1 MSKLTVTSSP
11 HIFTPR
17 TTRSIM
23 LDVLIALL
31 PAAVASVILFGFSSL
46 MVILTCMAAA
56 VLSELVFNLI
66 CKKEQTIGDLSS
78 AVTGLLLALNLPAT
92 IPLWQAALGAIFA
105 IVVVKC
111 LFGGIGQNFANPAI
125 TARIF
130 LLLSFSGTMTAA
142 VFPQN
147 ADVVSGA
154 PPLGVLSGQ
163 EGTLPTYLDLF
174 LGKCGG
180 ALGETCAL
188 TLLIGGVYLLCR
200 KVITWHIPVSF
211 IGTVALLTLIF
222 GSKNGG
228 GYTHVEWMLDN
239 LLSGGL
245 LLGAFF
251 MATDYSTSPVTAP
264 GRIIYGVGCGALTVL
279 IRYFGSYPEGVS
291 YGILIMNL
299 CTWAIDK
306 AFRRHQ
312 FGVSK
317 EDIAAEKAAKKAAK
331 EGA

>member
-154 PPLGVLSGQ
+154 TPLGVLSGQ

-188 TLLIGGVYLLCR
+188 ALLVGGIYLVIR
-200 KVITWHIPVSF
+200 GVITWHTPVVF
-211 IGTVALLTLIF
+211 IATVSVSYTHLTLP
-222 GSKNGG
+222 
-228 GYTHVEWMLDN
+228 T
-239 LLSGGL
+239 
-245 LLGAFF
+245 
-251 MATDYSTSPVTAP
+251 TSRV
-264 GRIIYGVGCGALTVL
+264 
-279 IRYFGSYPEGVS
+279 
-291 YGILIMNL
+291 
-299 CTWAIDK
+299 
-306 AFRRHQ
+306 
-312 FGVSK
+312 
-317 EDIAAEKAAKKAAK
+317 
-331 EGA
+331 

>member
-1 MSKLTVTSSP
+1 
-11 HIFTPR
+11 
-17 TTRSIM
+17 M

-154 PPLGVLSGQ
+154 TPLGVLSGQ
-163 EGTLPTYLDLF
+163 EGTLHTLTCSSASAAAPSVRP
-174 LGKCGG
+174 
-180 ALGETCAL
+180 ALWRSSSA
-188 TLLIGGVYLLCR
+188 V
-200 KVITWHIPVSF
+200 
-211 IGTVALLTLIF
+211 
-222 GSKNGG
+222 
-228 GYTHVEWMLDN
+228 
-239 LLSGGL
+239 
-245 LLGAFF
+245 
-251 MATDYSTSPVTAP
+251 STS
-264 GRIIYGVGCGALTVL
+264 L
-279 IRYFGSYPEGVS
+279 S
-291 YGILIMNL
+291 
-299 CTWAIDK
+299 
-306 AFRRHQ
+306 
-312 FGVSK
+312 
-317 EDIAAEKAAKKAAK
+317 AELSH
-331 EGA
+331 GTPR